1 MANRGAAALTK
12 EYQDLC
18 RQLQVKKDD
27 LSSLLLEMHGR
38 MISPR
43 DVRLHEDAREAM
55 DDIKRRLQLVCLK
68 LAQYH

>member
-1 MANRGAAALTK
+1 MASRGAAALTK

-27 LSSLLLEMHGR
+27 LSSMLLEMHGR

-43 DVRLHEDAREAM
+43 DVRLHEDAREALE
-55 DDIKRRLQLVCLK
+55 DIRKKRQIISLK

>member
-1 MANRGAAALTK
+1 MASRGAAALTK

-27 LSSLLLEMHGR
+27 LASMLLEMHGR

-43 DVRLHEDAREAM
+43 DVRLHEDAREALE
-55 DDIKRRLQLVCLK
+55 DIRKKLQIISLK